1 MSMSRAL
8 RFAFWYSNSYYEL
21 LIVFFNENIYLI
33 FYTYC
38 DWFEDSDVT
47 RPEARDPAVFL
58 TMWMCV
64 LFLTAVKNDITH
76 DISFR

>member
-21 LIVFFNENIYLI
+21 LIVFFFYENIYLI

-64 LFLTAVKNDITH
+64 LFLTAV
-76 DISFR
+76 